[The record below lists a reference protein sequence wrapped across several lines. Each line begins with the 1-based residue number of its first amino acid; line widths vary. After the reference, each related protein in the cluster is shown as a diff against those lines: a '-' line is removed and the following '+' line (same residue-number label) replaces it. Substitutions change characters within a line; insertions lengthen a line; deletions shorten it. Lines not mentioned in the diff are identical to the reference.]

1 MTELPDSLLDGSFD
15 EQIRQGTVVY
25 YVGYQFDT
33 EIKNKFL
40 ILLNRDCSQSE
51 IYYFL
56 TTSQTKFY
64 KSTRRFKEYFVFVPE
79 NTVSFFSRPTLIDCR
94 HPELVSR
101 NKLREKYGNRELRF
115 KGMLP
120 EPFMTKVV
128 NIVKASSLIA
138 ERTKELIFGIE

>member
-1 MTELPDSLLDGSFD
+1 MIELPDSLLDGSFD
-15 EQIRQGTVVY
+15 EQICQGTAVY
-25 YVGYQFDT
+25 YIGYQFDT

-40 ILLNRDCSQSE
+40 VLLNHDCSQSK

-79 NTVSFFSRPTLIDCR
+79 NTVSFFSHPTLIDCR
-94 HPELVSR
+94 YPELVSR
-101 NKLREKYGNRELRF
+101 SKLREKYGKRELKF

-128 NIVKASSLIA
+128 DIVKASSLIA